1 MCGIA
6 GWFASVEP
14 ERAKVQMNDM
24 LSPMRHRGPDGSGT
38 YFAKSGIGDQLVA
51 LGHLR
56 LAIIDLSTGD
66 QPMADAT
73 GKYRIVYNGEIY
85 NYRELR
91 EELRAQGAVFKTA
104 SDTEV
109 VLQAYIAWGAA
120 SLSKLRGMFAFAIH
134 DIRKD
139 ELFLA
144 RDRYGKKPLFI
155 YETTRGLFFASE
167 IKALLQVHGFERQL
181 DFNSVQ
187 DYMLFRYVP
196 SPNTFFKGVRKLPP
210 GHFATYSRGKLKQ
223 ASYYRLADAW
233 MKPDAHQHGNQQE
246 MFSKALEESVRV
258 RLVADVPFGIF
269 LSGGLDSS
277 VIAALMNQQVTTQL
291 RSFSVGF
298 EDTRYTEAP
307 YAQTVSKYL
316 NTKHELLNV
325 TAAEVFDA
333 LPRAIELSD
342 APVAESSSIM
352 ILLLAK
358 VASQSVKMV
367 LTGEGADEMLA
378 GYPKHYFERFSSTYQ
393 TMVPRVLHDRVVRPL
408 TSILPFGARRLKTAV
423 DTMGLHDQQERWARW
438 FGALNYRE
446 RDRILSRHERYR
458 PLDHTPYAAEADQS
472 ALRKVLYHDQSQLLP
487 DNYLERGDRMTMG
500 AGIEAR
506 MPFMD
511 HLLAETVSSMPDNM
525 RISGRHQKWC
535 LRKLA
540 GQLLPREIAW
550 RQKRGFSTPMR
561 SWLQGQLR
569 EPLHDLLLSNSSM
582 SQVFLE
588 RREVSKAVA
597 DHCESRVDNEKLL
610 WMLLN
615 LEMFLRQ
622 AKLSA

>member
-14 ERAKVQMNDM
+14 ERAKVALNAM
-24 LSPMRHRGPDGSGT
+24 LKPMHHRGPDGSGT
-38 YFAKSGIGDQLVA
+38 YFAKSADGKQAVA

-66 QPMADAT
+66 QPMADAS
-73 GKYRIVYNGEIY
+73 GNYRIVYNGELY

-91 EELRAQGAVFKTA
+91 EDLRALGAIFRTA

-109 VLQAYIAWGAA
+109 VLQAYIVWGAA
-120 SLSKLRGMFAFAIH
+120 GLSKLRGMFAFAIH
-134 DIRKD
+134 DIAKD

-155 YETTRGLFFASE
+155 YETAQGLFFASE
-167 IKALLQVHGFERQL
+167 IKALLQISGFERQL

-196 SPNTFFKGVRKLPP
+196 SPHTFFKDISKLPA
-210 GHFATYSRGKLKQ
+210 GHFAIYSKGKLKQ

-233 MKPDAHQHGNQQE
+233 MKPIQQHCNPQE
-246 MFSKALEESVRV
+246 SFSNALEEAVRI

-277 VIAALMNQQVTTQL
+277 VIAALMSRHVTTQL

-298 EDTRYTEAP
+298 EDARYTEVP

-316 NTKHELLNV
+316 NTKHEVLNV
-325 TAAEVFDA
+325 TAGEVFDA
-333 LPRAIELSD
+333 LPAAIELSD
-342 APVAESSSIM
+342 APVAESSTIM

-358 VASQSVKMV
+358 VAQQSVKMV

-378 GYPKHYFERFSSTYQ
+378 GYPKHYFERFSSIYQ
-393 TMVPRVLHDRVVRPL
+393 ALVPHTLHDHLVRPL
-408 TSILPFGARRLKTAV
+408 TAILPFGARRMKTAV
-423 DTMGLHDQQERWARW
+423 ETMGLRDSQERWARW
-438 FGALNYRE
+438 FGALNYAD
-446 RDRILSRHERYR
+446 RDKLFSRHEKCR
-458 PLDHTPYAAEADQS
+458 PLDGTPYAAEANQS
-472 ALRKVLYHDQSQLLP
+472 ALRKALYFDQAALLP

-511 HLLAETVSSMPDNM
+511 HLLAETVSSMPDN
-525 RISGRHQKWC
+525 
-535 LRKLA
+535 
-540 GQLLPREIAW
+540 
-550 RQKRGFSTPMR
+550 
-561 SWLQGQLR
+561 
-569 EPLHDLLLSNSSM
+569 
-582 SQVFLE
+582 
-588 RREVSKAVA
+588 
-597 DHCESRVDNEKLL
+597 
-610 WMLLN
+610 
-615 LEMFLRQ
+615 
-622 AKLSA
+622 